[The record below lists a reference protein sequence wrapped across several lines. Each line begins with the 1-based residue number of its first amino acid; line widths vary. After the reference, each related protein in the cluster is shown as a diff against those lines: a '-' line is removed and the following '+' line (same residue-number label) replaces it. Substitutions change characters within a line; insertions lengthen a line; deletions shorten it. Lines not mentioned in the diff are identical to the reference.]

1 MTTFGLALVFL
12 ALLMLYCGVKGKSL
26 RAALLGHS
34 VDGGS
39 GSLLGGTSSS
49 AATGSST
56 AGTGQSSA
64 GTFLQSHAAPR

>member
-39 GSLLGGTSSS
+39 GSLLGGSSS
-49 AATGSST
+49 PSSGP
-56 AGTGQSSA
+56 AGTGTPSA
-64 GTFLQSHAAPR
+64 GQGSFLQTNAAPR